1 MSAQTGNRSGGRTA
15 GNSRAA
21 LDPTNP
27 SLTQPWKRLVDEGFI
42 TELCV
47 RFTPTGQTTWGKPDA
62 RVSGVEGSGLQV
74 GVDAPLG
81 MIKAAADKGNLI
93 PIRKNAK
100 TANGSPSGTPLP
112 AKSLI
117 KSDLTGS
124 DAELLG
130 RARRVAQA
138 CGGQTLV
145 GRVRSAGAFNGEVTT
160 SFQDWWRTAAAN
172 DKVKSIVQPRHLSEL
187 TEADINRIANLE
199 CPFRGTADFVVASE
213 EGEDEEPA
221 QAPARSSPPRK

>member
-1 MSAQTGNRSGGRTA
+1 MSAQTGNRTSARPGGGTT
-15 GNSRAA
+15 RAA
-21 LDPTNP
+21 LDPLNP

-42 TELCV
+42 TELTV
-47 RFTPTGQTTWGKPDA
+47 KFTPTGQTCLGKPDV
-62 RVSGVEGSGLQV
+62 RIVGVEGFTHLVLGESY
-74 GVDAPLG
+74 PLG

-93 PIRKNAK
+93 PIRKNKA
-100 TANGSPSGTPLP
+100 TGGSPSGTPLP
-112 AKSLI
+112 AKSLV

-145 GRVRSAGAFNGEVTT
+145 GRVRSAGAFHGEVTT

-172 DKVKSIVQPRHLSEL
+172 DKVKSIVQPRHLAEL
-187 TEADINRIANLE
+187 STEDINRIANLE
-199 CPFRGTADFVVASE
+199 CPFRDTANFVVASE
-213 EGEDEEPA
+213 EGEDA
-221 QAPARSSPPRK
+221 QSQKATGSSAPRK